1 MNAPRCLLVSSLVLA
16 SPGLVYDAVAQQP
29 RPTPP
34 VVQWAAAPSGA
45 IHGTV
50 LDERGEP
57 LDGAVVSALGDDTAF
72 AVTDKAG
79 AFQLRQLAPGPYLVR
94 AHLQGYVPAR
104 TTMVQVRPSATT
116 PSSFT
121 LRREGPAA
129 APRVLAAGFVTT
141 DDDPTVDEAAPRSES
156 EVAWRL
162 RRLRRSIL
170 KDAEGLVD
178 VGGND
183 RDWTDSLD
191 FLGRAVESSARLAAS
206 LFSDLPDLHAQVNVL
221 TTNALG
227 GHGQAFDLD
236 QARGVAF
243 MSVGAAVGEKA
254 DWDVKVAMNQGDVS
268 SWIMAGAYAVRA
280 PARHRYEIGWSYSLQ
295 RYEGGNPAV
304 LATMVDGY
312 RNVGS
317 VHVHDEFTINPR
329 LSVGLGAR
337 YARYDYLGGPGL
349 LSPRASVS
357 FSPADRYRVRAS
369 ASLSHSAPGA
379 EEFLPP
385 ARAQW
390 LPPQRT
396 FAPLSNAGFR
406 SEDVQ
411 HYELGVE
418 REFDGASLG
427 VRAFRQRIDNQL
439 VTIFGLITPRT
450 PAATLGHYY
459 VASAGDVDIDG
470 WGVTL
475 MHAFSSHVRGSVDYT
490 QARAEW
496 VDSAPAGDFEM
507 LEAWVPS
514 AALLP
519 QHQRIHDLSSSLE
532 AEIPQSATRLLVFYK
547 VNSAFLRRYGL
558 HERAGID
565 GRFDVQ
571 VHQALPFLNFTNAQ
585 WEMLFGIRNLFRENP
600 DHSMFDELLV
610 VRPPKRIV
618 GGVQV
623 RF

>member
-1 MNAPRCLLVSSLVLA
+1 MSAPRCLLVSAMVLA
-16 SPGLVYDAVAQQP
+16 WSGPVHDAVAGQS
-29 RPTPP
+29 RPAPD
-34 VVQWAAAPSGA
+34 VVQVASTPSGA
-45 IHGTV
+45 IYGTV
-50 LDERGEP
+50 LDERGEA
-57 LDGAVVSALGDDTAF
+57 LDGVVVSALGEDTAF

-79 AFQLRQLAPGPYLVR
+79 AFQLRQLSPGPYLVR
-94 AHLQGYVPAR
+94 AHLEGYASAR
-104 TTMVQVRPSATT
+104 TTLVEVRPFVTT

-121 LRREGPAA
+121 LRREGASA
-129 APRVLAAGFVTT
+129 TPRVLAAGVGGSQDAPDVDAATSR
-141 DDDPTVDEAAPRSES
+141 DDG

-170 KDAEGLVD
+170 KDTEGLVD
-178 VGGND
+178 IDRGD

-191 FLGRAVESSARLAAS
+191 FLGRAVESSARMAAA
-206 LFSDLPDLHAQVNVL
+206 LFTDLPELQGEVNFL
-221 TTNALG
+221 TTNAFG
-227 GHGQAFDLD
+227 GPGQSFDLG
-236 QARGVAF
+236 QARGIAF
-243 MSVGAAVGEKA
+243 MSLGAAVGEHA

-268 SWIMAGAYAVRA
+268 SWMLAGTYAVRA
-280 PARHRYEIGWSYSLQ
+280 PARHRYAIGWSYSLQ
-295 RYEGGNPAV
+295 RYEGGNPAM
-304 LATMVDGY
+304 LATVADGH

-317 VHVHDEFTINPR
+317 IQVHDEFTVNPR
-329 LSVGLGAR
+329 LTVGLGAR
-337 YARYDYLGGPGL
+337 YARYDYLDGPGL
-349 LSPRASVS
+349 LSPRVNVA
-357 FSPADRYRVRAS
+357 FSPAEHYRVRAS
-369 ASLSHSAPGA
+369 ASLSHTAPGA

-385 ARAQW
+385 SRAQW

-411 HYELGVE
+411 HYEVGLE
-418 REFDGASLG
+418 REFDGAVIG
-427 VRAFRQRIDNQL
+427 VRTFRQRIDNQL

-459 VASAGDVDIDG
+459 VASAGDVDVEG

-475 MHAFSSHVRGSVDYT
+475 THALSSHVRGSIDYA
-490 QARAEW
+490 QSSAEW
-496 VDSAPAGDFEM
+496 VDRAPDGDFEM

-514 AALLP
+514 AVML
-519 QHQRIHDLSSSLE
+519 QRQRIHDLSTSFE
-532 AEIPQSATRLLVFYK
+532 AEVPQSATRVLVFYK
-547 VNSAFLRRYGL
+547 VNSAFLRRYGSR
-558 HERAGID
+558 ERAGID

-571 VHQALPFLNFTNAQ
+571 VNQGLPFLNFTNAQ

-600 DHSMFDELLV
+600 DRSMFDELLV

>member
-1 MNAPRCLLVSSLVLA
+1 
-16 SPGLVYDAVAQQP
+16 VYDAVAQQP
-29 RPTPP
+29 SPAPEA
-34 VVQWAAAPSGA
+34 QMAKAPSGV
-45 IHGTV
+45 IYGTV
-50 LDERGEP
+50 LDQHGEP
-57 LDGAVVSALGDDTAF
+57 LDGVVVSALGDDTAF

-79 AFQLRQLAPGPYLVR
+79 SFHLRQLPPGPYLLR
-94 AHLQGYVPAR
+94 AHLQGYSAAR
-104 TTMVQVRPSATT
+104 TTLVQVRPSSST
-116 PSSFT
+116 PSSFV
-121 LRREGPAA
+121 LRRDGASTE
-129 APRVLAAGFVTT
+129 PRVLAAGLATSG
-141 DDDPTVDEAAPRSES
+141 DEATIGDGASDTES
-156 EVAWRL
+156 EMAWRL

-170 KDAEGLVD
+170 KDGQTFVGLGED
-178 VGGND
+178 D
-183 RDWTDSLD
+183 RNWIDSLD
-191 FLGRAVESSARLAAS
+191 FLGRAVESSARMAAS
-206 LFSDLPDLHAQVNVL
+206 FFTDLPELQGQINVL
-221 TTNALG
+221 TTNAFG
-227 GHGQAFDLD
+227 GPGQPFDID
-236 QARGVAF
+236 QPRGGAF
-243 MSVGAAVGEKA
+243 MSLGAAVGERA
-254 DWDVKVAMNQGDVS
+254 DWTARVAMNQGDVS
-268 SWIMAGAYAVRA
+268 SWMLAGAYTVRA
-280 PARHRYEIGWSYSLQ
+280 PARHRYEIGWSYTLQ

-304 LATMVDGY
+304 LATVVDGH

-317 VHVHDEFTINPR
+317 VYAHDEFAITPN

-349 LSPRASVS
+349 LSPRASVAY
-357 FSPADRYRVRAS
+357 SPVDRYNVRLS
-369 ASLSHSAPGA
+369 ASLSHTAPGA

-385 ARAQW
+385 SRALW

-411 HYELGVE
+411 HYELGLE
-418 REFDGASLG
+418 REFDGATIG

-459 VASAGDVDIDG
+459 VASAGDVDVEG

-475 MHAFSSHVRGSVDYT
+475 AHALSNHVRGSVDYS
-490 QARAEW
+490 QSRAEW
-496 VDSAPAGDFEM
+496 MAEAPGGDFEM
-507 LEAWVPS
+507 LGAWVPS
-514 AALLP
+514 ALMP
-519 QHQRIHDLSSSLE
+519 RHQRIHDLSTSLE
-532 AEIPQSATRLLVFYK
+532 AEVPQSATRLLVFYK
-547 VNSAFLRRYGL
+547 VNSAFLRRYGQ

-571 VHQALPFLNFTNAQ
+571 LNQALPFLDFTNAQ

-600 DHSMFDELLV
+600 DRSVFDELLV